1 MPWNVTKDDRCPTS
15 KPYAVVKEGGDIE
28 GCHESKEAA
37 EKQQAALYAS
47 EKGRSLVDAFVDG
60 MKSVQPIEEQAMP
73 DQMAR
78 PPRDNLAR
86 AVYPGAELQS
96 SDDGPPILR
105 GYFSVF
111 NDWYPVDSVFEGKF
125 MESVASGA
133 FTKAINESKRSLQA
147 LYDHGQDPTF
157 GRKPLGPIK
166 GMGED
171 DRGAWYEV
179 ELLDTSYNRDL
190 LPGLR
195 SGVYGSSFR
204 FNVVKDDFDPG
215 PQRSAYNPDQLP
227 ERKIREVKLLD
238 IGPTPFPVN
247 PSADAGVR
255 SMTDELVIS
264 QLARDPERLRSL
276 LTSKDI
282 ALPLTEPTPVTPEGS
297 RKVYPSITREAF
309 LEKIHG

>member
-1 MPWNVTKDDRCPTS
+1 MSDTQT
-15 KPYAVVKEGGDIE
+15 
-28 GCHESKEAA
+28 
-37 EKQQAALYAS
+37 
-47 EKGRSLVDAFVDG
+47 
-60 MKSVQPIEEQAMP
+60 M
-73 DQMAR
+73 R

-86 AVYPGAELQS
+86 AVYPGAELQAAEKE
-96 SDDGPPILR
+96 DGPPILR

-125 MESVASGA
+125 MESIAPGA
-133 FTKAINESKRSLQA
+133 FAKAMQESKRSLQA
-147 LYDHGQDPTF
+147 LYDHGQDQLI

-171 DRGAWYEV
+171 ERGAWYEV

-204 FNVVKDDFDPG
+204 FNVVKDDFDPA

-247 PSADAGVR
+247 PAADAGVR

-282 ALPLTEPTPVTPEGS
+282 ALPLTEPAPATPSEGS
-297 RKVYPSITREAF
+297 RKVTYPSISREQF
-309 LEKIHG
+309 LEILNG